1 MTIERLVKRYRA
13 EPSARVRRR
22 MAGLWVKRSGGSPGA
37 FDEALAFLSDADPSV
52 RSVVAGHILK
62 RERSWVG
69 DERPPTTTPIKTMAE
84 GPAVFEKSFLS
95 ELREKRRAELAGLE
109 REAVASGRER
119 FDPDVF
125 RTLGDF
131 GDGTDDHYRWG
142 YYLEPEYTRMEQY
155 AAFLNEIAPWKDTR

>member
-22 MAGLWVKRSGGSPGA
+22 MASLWVKRSGGSPGA

-62 RERSWVG
+62 RERPWVG
-69 DERPPTTTPIKTMAE
+69 DERPPTTPRS
-84 GPAVFEKSFLS
+84 SFLS
-95 ELREKRRAELAGLE
+95 ELREKRRAELAELE
-109 REAVASGRER
+109 REAVASGKER